1 MMRARM
7 DNPTAVS
14 RWLALVRLGTGAVFV
29 YMGTGHLLGG
39 VASAEGFQKMIS
51 GFARSDPLQPY
62 TSVMVPIVL
71 SAPSVFSAL
80 FVFGMI
86 ATGLTLALGLF
97 TRAALLAG
105 MWFSLNNLLMGF
117 GAGGV
122 HHSINSLMLVLE
134 IGFLWTGAWRPYS
147 LDSLLFAAGARPAWR
162 RAAV

>member
-1 MMRARM
+1 
-7 DNPTAVS
+7 
-14 RWLALVRLGTGAVFV
+14 
-29 YMGTGHLLGG
+29 
-39 VASAEGFQKMIS
+39 
-51 GFARSDPLQPY
+51 
-62 TSVMVPIVL
+62 MVPIVL
-71 SAPSVFSAL
+71 SAPAVFGGL

-86 ATGLTLALGLF
+86 ATGLALALGLF

-147 LDSLLFAAGARPAWR
+147 LDSLFFASGARPAWR
-162 RAAV
+162 RAAI